1 MQIKRKVEYK
11 FPILLLITCI
21 IQKPILLPIS
31 LSLLLDSFQ
40 LLKLDQ
46 IKQLVNQ
53 LEVGNNFWAVSSF
66 WLVNTQ

>member
-11 FPILLLITCI
+11 FTILLLMTCI
-21 IQKPILLPIS
+21 IQIPILLPLS

-40 LLKLDQ
+40 LLQLDQ

-53 LEVGNNFWAVSSF
+53 LEVGNNFWAASSF
-66 WLVNTQ
+66 